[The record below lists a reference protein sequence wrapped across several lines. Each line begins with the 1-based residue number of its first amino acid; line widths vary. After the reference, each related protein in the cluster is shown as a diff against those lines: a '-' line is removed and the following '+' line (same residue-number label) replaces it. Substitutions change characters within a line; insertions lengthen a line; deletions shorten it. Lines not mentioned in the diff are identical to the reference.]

1 MRTTRELGVILG
13 SDALCILPFMLQ
25 EEEERIPAA
34 AEETDTPL
42 PATLTFVLLIGATF
56 FVLWFGVFMLLKERW

>member
-1 MRTTRELGVILG
+1 MRTTREPEVILG
-13 SDALCILPFMLQ
+13 SDAPRILALMI
-25 EEEERIPAA
+25 EEEEPTPATGDESEA
-34 AEETDTPL
+34 QL